1 MLGRGAERTMHKRLE
16 TLKGR
21 LWPSTLVVFPSL
33 RHRRRLTPIS
43 RIWGMDRG
51 KPIDRHYIET
61 FMSEN
66 SKDIHGRVL
75 EIEDN
80 RYTIQYGRGVIKSD
94 ILHVSNWDPGV
105 TIVADLT
112 AADDI
117 EGNVF
122 DCIVLTQTLQVIYD
136 VPAALSTLHRILKP
150 KGVLLATFPGISQI
164 AREGMESW
172 PDHWRFT
179 RPSAER
185 LFSEV
190 FSAEN
195 VAVQVYGNVL
205 AATAFLYGL
214 AAEELR
220 EWELDYRDPDYQLL
234 IAARAVKH

>member
-1 MLGRGAERTMHKRLE
+1 MVWRGAERTMRMRLK

-21 LWPSTLVVFPSL
+21 LWPSTLVVFPTL
-33 RHRRRLTPIS
+33 GHRRRVTPVS

-51 KPIDRHYIET
+51 KPIDRHYIEI

-66 SKDIHGRVL
+66 AKDIHGRVL

-80 RYTIQYGRGVIKSD
+80 RYTIQYGSDVTRSD

-112 AADDI
+112 AAEEIESDI
-117 EGNVF
+117 F
-122 DCIVLTQTLQVIYD
+122 DCIVLTQTLQVIYE
-136 VPAALSTLHRILKP
+136 VPAALSTLYRILKP
-150 KGVLLATFPGISQI
+150 RGVLLATFPGISQI

-179 RPSAER
+179 KSSAER

-214 AAEELR
+214 AAEELK

-234 IAARAVKH
+234 ITARAVKH